1 MTVHAPGIP
10 HPRIAQRRAAVDA
23 ATKAGDARRRR
34 LLWLALAG
42 ALALLSVYL
51 ATQSEMLDVD
61 RLEVH
66 GASRSNGSDIIAAA
80 GIRTGQP
87 LLGLDLA
94 SARDRIARLP
104 WVREVYS
111 TRSWNGVVSFTVTE
125 RSPVA
130 ALAIPGAWATV
141 GENGRVLSLGQN
153 ISEGAMPIIGL
164 NIAHAAPGDWLEA
177 DQRAAV
183 GIAGALYEPVRSSVR
198 AIEVGPDGHVLQLH
212 DGGRVVLGN
221 SEQLAAKVLAVHTF
235 IERVNLQ
242 CLDTLDVRSP
252 GSPVLTR
259 WIPCR

>member
-23 ATKAGDARRRR
+23 ATRARDVRRRR
-34 LLWLALAG
+34 MLWLALAA
-42 ALALLSVYL
+42 ALALLSGYL
-51 ATQSEMLDVD
+51 ATQGELLDVD

-66 GASRSNGSDIIAAA
+66 GAGRSSGSEIIAAA

-94 SARDRIARLP
+94 AARNRIAGLP
-104 WVREVYS
+104 WVKDVYS
-111 TRSWNGVVSFTVTE
+111 TRSWNGVVSFTITE

-141 GENGRVLSLGQN
+141 GEHGRVLSLGQT
-153 ISEGAMPIIGL
+153 ITDGAMPIIGL
-164 NIAHAAPGDWLEA
+164 NVAHASPGDWLDV

-183 GIAGALYEPVRSSVR
+183 GIAGALYEPVRSAVR
-198 AIEVGPDGHVLQLH
+198 AIEVRPDGHVLQLH

-221 SEQLAAKVLAVHTF
+221 SEELAAKVLAVHTF